1 MRLYVSYWA
10 KEIYNYPLDITLV
23 VRTDKITDHTIEYIK
38 TVIANNLSE
47 YIDKDS
53 IVIMNIIKLENGGQH

>member
-10 KEIYNYPLDITLV
+10 KEIYDYPLDITLV

-38 TVIANNLSE
+38 TAIVNDLGEN
-47 YIDKDS
+47 IDENS
-53 IVIMNIIKLENGGQH
+53 IVIMNIIKLENGRQY

>member
-10 KEIYNYPLDITLV
+10 KEIYDYALDITLV

-38 TVIANNLSE
+38 TAIVNDLGEN
-47 YIDKDS
+47 IDEGS
-53 IVIMNIIKLENGGQH
+53 IVIMNIIKLENGRQY

>member
-53 IVIMNIIKLENGGQH
+53 IVIMNIIKLETGGQH